1 MEKIGNNFAFLGTP
15 DFAAKVL
22 TRLIDGGM
30 SPAVV
35 ICNPDRPVGR
45 KKILTPP
52 PTKMIAEQMGIK
64 VWQPEK
70 LELAEWKKQ
79 VGEID
84 FAIVAAYAKII
95 KKEILD
101 TAPKG
106 FIGVHPSLLPKY
118 RGASPIQSVLLAG
131 EQETGVTLYMVDEK
145 VDHGAILAQ
154 RTLAVADRNYEM
166 LEPALAELGGDMLI
180 ETLPRFTRG
189 EITPKVQDEAEA
201 TLTRKFKTEDGFVDL
216 EKDDARTILGKIRG
230 LNPEP
235 GAFTFREGK
244 RVKLLEA
251 EWEGSKL
258 KITRIQVEGEKPKS
272 ATIYR

>member
-22 TRLIDGGM
+22 TRLIDSGM

-52 PTKMIAEQMGIK
+52 PTKTIAEQMGIK

-154 RTLAVADRNYEM
+154 RTLAIADRNYET

-189 EITPKVQDEAEA
+189 EITPKAQEEAEA